1 MTTTANTLAWLH
13 DLRKTDPGLLT
24 YDDWSELHGMLHD
37 LIHIDDI
44 DTLRAALWDRDLGEA
59 STLALDYQTE
69 RLRIAIKRAER
80 AEEELDTLRDRDL
93 GEAVDVERWRD
104 IETAPTDGTPHV
116 RGLWVNSTK
125 AGGYTYWESIA
136 GAIDDGEG
144 EFLDHGGNAP
154 WHAEDYV
161 RWMPLPAAPDAKP

>member
-1 MTTTANTLAWLH
+1 MTTTAKTLAWLH

-24 YDDWSELHGMLHD
+24 YDDWSELHGMLHN
-37 LIHIDDI
+37 LIHIDDV
-44 DTLRAALWDRDLGEA
+44 DALRAV
-59 STLALDYQTE
+59 LA
-69 RLRIAIKRAER
+69 
-80 AEEELDTLRDRDL
+80 DRDL
-93 GEAVDVERWRD
+93 GEAVEVERWRD

-144 EFLDHGGNAP
+144 EFLDHDGNAP